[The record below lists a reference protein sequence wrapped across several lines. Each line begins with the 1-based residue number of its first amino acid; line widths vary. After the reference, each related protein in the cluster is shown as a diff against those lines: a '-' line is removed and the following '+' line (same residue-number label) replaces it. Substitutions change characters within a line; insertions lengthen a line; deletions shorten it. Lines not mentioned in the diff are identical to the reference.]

1 MPYHVKAA
9 VNHMHYCSSAYI
21 NYYEIFLREKCSR
34 ASREPLCPLFKWNKL
49 VILRAWWIICNKS
62 LGDFLLHVHRDCV
75 FPKPPHTQ
83 GAEISAA
90 VWDLSVCRNQAGGA
104 LGEPSKSGTDVAVP
118 VQCWALVA
126 TWFGMQDHVSSWL
139 CTLQHWP
146 ACLRLMWQRLTPLFC
161 TGIQS
166 CSRTGFLCPFSFCL
180 FERGKQRVSCEFLGA
195 YGSKYYSD
203 NQQRNMI
210 YGQKLSLLLGW
221 LI

>member
-62 LGDFLLHVHRDCV
+62 LGDFLPHVHRDCV

-83 GAEISAA
+83 GAEISPA
-90 VWDLSVCRNQAGGA
+90 VWDMSVCRNRAGGA

-126 TWFGMQDHVSSWL
+126 TWFGMQDHISSWL

-146 ACLRLMWQRLTPLFC
+146 VSLPEVDVATLDTAVLHRNTVLQ
-161 TGIQS
+161 QD
-166 CSRTGFLCPFSFCL
+166 
-180 FERGKQRVSCEFLGA
+180 RVSLPFFFLSFWERETESELWIPRGLW
-195 YGSKYYSD
+195 
-203 NQQRNMI
+203 QQI
-210 YGQKLSLLLGW
+210 L
-221 LI
+221 